1 MNPSGAC
8 SVRATNSH
16 RASAFPGR
24 VQVPHTTP
32 LIGSRCSMSP
42 QSPPPLSPE
51 EETVIAFSHLLDEAD
66 LPPEAE
72 ASVPVPPPSTDEV
85 VARGIDEL
93 SARIWDWAEQY
104 PGVGDTL
111 SEFIAQVDPDTGG
124 GDEGGSVAGMDLDD
138 VSLPGEDA
146 SSGLPETDQPGVDE
160 AGTEETG
167 TRPAERNVGSA
178 EPGRG
183 RGGRRP
189 GGHPGMTGDQ
199 PGSARNAAAS
209 ELEDTDG
216 LYVLR
221 NAVNLARDLAR
232 TLRDRVA

>member
-1 MNPSGAC
+1 
-8 SVRATNSH
+8 
-16 RASAFPGR
+16 
-24 VQVPHTTP
+24 
-32 LIGSRCSMSP
+32 MSL

-85 VARGIDEL
+85 VTRGIDDL
-93 SARIWDWAEQY
+93 SARIWDWAEQH
-104 PGVGDTL
+104 PGVSDAL
-111 SEFIAQVDPDTGG
+111 SDFIAQMDPDTSG
-124 GDEGGSVAGMDLDD
+124 GDEGASVAGMDLDD
-138 VSLPGEDA
+138 VSLPGEDV
-146 SSGLPETDQPGVDE
+146 SGGQPEADHPGIRGTGADE
-160 AGTEETG
+160 PGTS
-167 TRPAERNVGSA
+167 PAERNVGSP
-178 EPGRG
+178 EPNHG

-189 GGHPGMTGDQ
+189 GGRPGMTGDQ

-209 ELEDTDG
+209 EMEDTDG

-232 TLRDRVA
+232 TMRDRVA